1 MGTSLPPSL
10 TGPQIG
16 ELITR
21 YVREMARYEKAAT
34 LVGERLRRELREAG
48 LKHMVSHRPKH
59 PGDLAEKLRRKSKE
73 KPEAYTW
80 DKLHLNLGDVVT
92 DLAGCRVVV
101 YSPEDEG
108 AVAHMVSRVFAQP
121 ARHDAAVI
129 HRVGV
134 DRPYWATHALVHP
147 YGPTDVPEAS
157 VEGAVCE
164 LQIVTVA
171 AHLFN
176 EVEHDITYKQN
187 FDGLPA
193 DADELQLL
201 DELRGVVR
209 VADRLVT
216 SLARHRQQRR
226 EDASHVIADPEELN
240 DAFRRLTGRRMGGG
254 DLGSLLSVLGVLLDA
269 VTVENLAEI
278 GEVGTVVAAG
288 REILGE
294 DASSFRDTALY
305 AVGLRKRFGEHI
317 DGAARELR
325 GPRTAIRRALDLA
338 RDRVSRQTQE
348 EP

>member
-80 DKLHLNLGDVVT
+80 DKLHQNLGDVVT

-108 AVAHMVSRVFAQP
+108 AVAQMVSRVFAQP
-121 ARHDAAVI
+121 ERHDAAVI
-129 HRVGV
+129 RRVGV

-187 FDGLPA
+187 F
-193 DADELQLL
+193 
-201 DELRGVVR
+201 
-209 VADRLVT
+209 
-216 SLARHRQQRR
+216 
-226 EDASHVIADPEELN
+226 ELN

-269 VTVENLAEI
+269 VTVESLAEI
-278 GEVGTVVAAG
+278 GDVGTVVAAG
-288 REILGE
+288 RDILGE